1 MPAMRK
7 GIAFQLKVYIE
18 GDDEPAND
26 FAKVG
31 QDLLAKVLDAGIKS
45 TAGPYKVTVQ
55 KMEPLEGSDDS
66 DEG

>member
-1 MPAMRK
+1 MRK
-7 GIAFQLKVYIE
+7 GITLQAKVYIE

-26 FAKVG
+26 FSKVA

-45 TAGPYKVTVQ
+45 TAGPYKIVVQ
-55 KMEPLEGSDDS
+55 KMEALEGSDDS

>member
-1 MPAMRK
+1 MRK
-7 GIAFQLKVYIE
+7 GITLQVKVYIE

-26 FAKVG
+26 FSKAA

-45 TAGPYKVTVQ
+45 AAGPYKISVQ
-55 KMEPLEGSDDS
+55 KMEALEGSDDS